1 MKMTG
6 MSNRF
11 IAIEG
16 VIGVGKTTLTRLLA
30 KELNAE
36 IVLEVVE
43 ENPFLSGF
51 YEDIER
57 YAFQTQIFFLLSRFK
72 QMQTAAPNILSR
84 KNLVSDYLLAKD
96 CIFAQLTLNPDEMD
110 MHSRLYPILASK
122 LPRPDLA
129 VYLKASQNVVMER
142 IALRDR
148 PFERS
153 MSREYIAKLGD
164 AYESFFASY
173 TDSPV
178 LVIDTDKLNIVSNH
192 EHLSEVA
199 KQISQALAR

>member
-1 MKMTG
+1 MPVMP
-6 MSNRF
+6 NRF

-36 IVLEVVE
+36 TVLEVVE

-72 QMQTAAPNILSR
+72 QMQTAAPSILSR

-110 MHSRLYPILASK
+110 MHSRLYPILVSK

-129 VYLKASQNVVMER
+129 VYLKASLNVVMER

-153 MSREYIAKLGD
+153 MSRDYIAKLED

-199 KQISQALAR
+199 KQISQALAK